1 MFFAW
6 FLRKSYISATLMY
19 WQLIRIKYMLGG
31 RTADAFKVIDRK
43 ANAISQTCPVAM
55 IKSGHQK
62 VRDILIKMGDLD

>member
-1 MFFAW
+1 
-6 FLRKSYISATLMY
+6 MY

-43 ANAISQTCPVAM
+43 ANAISQICPVAM
-55 IKSGHQK
+55 INSGHQK